1 MRCCFG
7 NDVELAGGI
16 MTVHKHLVIAALA
29 AAAVVAGCASKPAR
43 PTEEMTRAQTLVD
56 QAEQGGAQQYASA
69 ELTQAR
75 QKLQAADDAS
85 DKGKTDVAQRLAS
98 EATLDAQ
105 LAVAKTNAGKAQSA
119 ATEVSQSVETLRHEA
134 NRGTNNSGTP

>member
-1 MRCCFG
+1 MLHRHF
-7 NDVELAGGI
+7 
-16 MTVHKHLVIAALA
+16 VIAALA
-29 AAAVVAGCASKPAR
+29 AAAIAAGCASKPPR

-56 QAEQGGAQQYASA
+56 QAEQAGAQQYASA

-85 DKGKTDVAQRLAS
+85 DKGKTDAAQRLAN

-105 LAVAKTNAGKAQSA
+105 LAVAKTNAGKAQTA
-119 ATEVSQSVETLRHEA
+119 ATEVSQSVETLRREA
-134 NRGTNNSGTP
+134 NRGTNTSGTP

>member
-1 MRCCFG
+1 MS
-7 NDVELAGGI
+7 VQ
-16 MTVHKHLVIAALA
+16 KHFVIAALA
-29 AAAVVAGCASKPAR
+29 AAAVAAGCASKPAR

-119 ATEVSQSVETLRHEA
+119 ATEVNQSVETLRREA